1 MMIIRQPGACPV
13 CKNKLTVTKITCES
27 CGTELTGKFPQC
39 KYCALDEK
47 LSAFLET
54 FLRCKGNIKE
64 IEKELSISYPT
75 VKNLIDELLS
85 SLGIMSAEPAQ
96 EHSQDIGDLLAMVES
111 GEMTA
116 AQASK
121 LIRERKKK

>member
-1 MMIIRQPGACPV
+1 MIIKQPGACPV
-13 CKNKLTVTKITCES
+13 CKGRLTVTKISCES
-27 CGTELTGKFPQC
+27 CGTELTGRFPQC
-39 KYCALDEK
+39 KYCALDER
-47 LSAFLET
+47 LGAFLET
-54 FLRCKGNIKE
+54 FLRCKGNIKD

-85 SLGIMSAEPAQ
+85 ALGIMSTEPDK
-96 EHSQDIGDLLAMVES
+96 ENSQDIIDILAMVES
-111 GEMTA
+111 GEITA

>member
-1 MMIIRQPGACPV
+1 MIIRQPGACPV
-13 CKNKLTVTKITCES
+13 CKNKLTVTKISCES

-47 LSAFLET
+47 LSAFLDT

-64 IEKELSISYPT
+64 MEKELNISYPT

-85 SLGIMSAEPAQ
+85 ALDIATAEPEQ
-96 EHSQDIGDLLAMVES
+96 EQNQDISDLLAKVES
-111 GEMTA
+111 GEITA

-121 LIRERKKK
+121 LIRDKKKK

>member
-1 MMIIRQPGACPV
+1 MIIRQPGSCPV
-13 CKNKLTVTKITCES
+13 CKNKLTVTKISCES

-47 LSAFLET
+47 LSAFLDT

-64 IEKELSISYPT
+64 IEKELNISYPT

-85 SLGIMSAEPAQ
+85 ALDIATAEPEQ
-96 EHSQDIGDLLAMVES
+96 EQNQDISDLLAKVES
-111 GEMTA
+111 GEISA

-121 LIRERKKK
+121 LIRDKKKK

>member
-1 MMIIRQPGACPV
+1 MNIRQPGACPV

-27 CGTELTGKFPQC
+27 CGTELIGKFPQC

-47 LSAFLET
+47 LSAFLDT

-64 IEKELSISYPT
+64 IEKELNISYPT
-75 VKNLIDELLS
+75 VKNLIDELLAA
-85 SLGIMSAEPAQ
+85 LGIMLPEPAQ
-96 EHSQDIGDLLAMVES
+96 EQSQDIGDLLAMIEL
-111 GEMTA
+111 GEITA
-116 AQASK
+116 SQASK